1 MAELEFHLAQ
11 SLKDLRSEINTLWPE
26 RDKKS
31 DGWIGDPSHKARVSD
46 HNPDYADGGVVRA
59 IDVDV
64 DGIDLAKLISV
75 IKKDDRTNYYITNG
89 KIYGAEKFLARPY
102 KGSNPHKLHIHIS
115 IKHTKAAEKGGSW
128 GLAKAGAGKPAT
140 PNKAPK
146 TPTSKPLLYW
156 GVKSS
161 GNAIYKLQKNLN
173 RVFPSY
179 SNFKG
184 DKDFGPYMNQV
195 VKEFQRRS
203 GLKADGV
210 VGDGTWR
217 ELAKV
222 GIKP

>member
-1 MAELEFHLAQ
+1 MAEYYLAP
-11 SLKDLRSEINTLWPE
+11 SLVDLRNEINSLWPN

-75 IKKDDRTNYYITNG
+75 IKKDSRTNYYISNS

-102 KGSNPHKLHIHIS
+102 TGSNPHKLHIHIS
-115 IKHTKAAEKGGSW
+115 IKHTKAAEKGGAW
-128 GLAKAGAGKPAT
+128 GLAKAGSGKPAT

-146 TPTSKPLLYW
+146 TTSGKPLLYR
-156 GVKSS
+156 GVKGHGKS
-161 GNAIYKLQKNLN
+161 ILKLQKDFN

-184 DKDFGPYMNQV
+184 DDDFGPYMDKV
-195 VKEFQRRS
+195 VAEFQKRS
-203 GLKADGV
+203 NLKPDKV
-210 VGDGTWR
+210 VGDATWKA
-217 ELAKV
+217 LAKV

>member
-1 MAELEFHLAQ
+1 MAEYHLAP
-11 SLKDLRSEINTLWPE
+11 SLVDLRNEINSLWPN

-46 HNPDYADGGVVRA
+46 HNPDYADEGVVRA

-75 IKKDDRTNYYITNG
+75 IKKDSRTNYYISNG
-89 KIYGAEKFLARPY
+89 KIYGADKFLARPY

-115 IKHTKAAEKGGSW
+115 IKHTASASKGGSW
-128 GLAKAGAGKPAT
+128 GLAKSGAGKPAT

-146 TPTSKPLLYW
+146 TPTGKPLLYR

-161 GNAIYKLQKNLN
+161 GNAIYKLQKDLN

-184 DKDFGPYMNQV
+184 DKDFGPYMDKV
-195 VKEFQRRS
+195 IYEFQKRS
-203 GLKADGV
+203 GLKPDKV

-217 ELAKV
+217 ELAKH